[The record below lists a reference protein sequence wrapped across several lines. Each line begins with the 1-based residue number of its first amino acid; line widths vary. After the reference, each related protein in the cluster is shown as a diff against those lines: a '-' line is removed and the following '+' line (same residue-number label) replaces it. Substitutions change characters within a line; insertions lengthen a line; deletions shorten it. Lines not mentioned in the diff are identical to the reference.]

1 MLVGASY
8 AKVEWA
14 KGSHQQARRWRRRK
28 RRKRR
33 RRRRRREGKREWEMT
48 GKLATPWHSPRLT
61 SPKRRPKK
69 ANEKKDKKKIEY
81 LLHKT
86 NQEQPAK
93 EIKHAQIKSI
103 TIKLLM
109 HVQMYLIIAQR
120 SKRSL
125 WPSFIKFNRWDL
137 NPSCSQPGVILE
149 HPSSWHYSDCIVT
162 IQAKPLYLY
171 IDFSCLLVTH
181 LVGYTIVC
189 NGRNGLVR

>member
-1 MLVGASY
+1 MPRVPTNKQG
-8 AKVEWA
+8 
-14 KGSHQQARRWRRRK
+14 GGGGG
-28 RRKRR
+28 
-33 RRRRRREGKREWEMT
+33 REGRGGEGGGGGGRGSVSGRWQ
-48 GKLATPWHSPRLT
+48 GNWPPPDIAPGSQALRGDL
-61 SPKRRPKK
+61 KK
-69 ANEKKDKKKIEY
+69 ANEKKDKQKIEY